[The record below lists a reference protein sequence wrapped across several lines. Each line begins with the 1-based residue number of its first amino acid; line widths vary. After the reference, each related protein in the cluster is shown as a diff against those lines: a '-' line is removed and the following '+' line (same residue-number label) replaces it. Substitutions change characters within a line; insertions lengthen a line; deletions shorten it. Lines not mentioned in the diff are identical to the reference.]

1 MGVHN
6 KFIGGQHLST
16 SMRRLSKPGP
26 ARSLGRCMC
35 QEAFLKN
42 EFNLIEAKGWSME
55 KQVHIRIQIGNFD
68 EDVVEV
74 LTILIGIPLEV
85 ELRNCI
91 SEVCTIALWEGA
103 HGDLVDGGFRS

>member
-6 KFIGGQHLST
+6 KFIGDQHLTT

-35 QEAFLKN
+35 QEASFEN
-42 EFNLIEAKGWSME
+42 EFNLIEAKGWSVD

-74 LTILIGIPLEV
+74 LTILIGIPLAA

-91 SEVCTIALWEGA
+91 SEVCAIALREGA
-103 HGDLVDGGFRS
+103 HGDLVDGRFQF